1 MNKST
6 HSMSKSP
13 LHHQRNKTMIDEDY
27 SPHKN
32 MKRTQVIGNRRDE
45 DSEVFETNKYIRGVK
60 ETTERALTPTKKRM
74 STMQPKT
81 PTNNQNQSKVYT
93 ICD

>member
-1 MNKST
+1 MPSRSPVNNKKINKENFNMNKST

-13 LHHQRNKTMIDEDY
+13 LHHQRNKTMIDENY

-32 MKRTQVIGNRRDE
+32 MNRTQVIGNRRDE

-60 ETTERALTPTKKRM
+60 ETT
-74 STMQPKT
+74 
-81 PTNNQNQSKVYT
+81 
-93 ICD
+93 